1 MAVLDKIQF
10 LTMISAGILFIV
22 SLIATELYWKA
33 YCQMKKTRII
43 GSLALLLLSISIKF
57 LFVIVAFMLVWIES
71 LDLTAFNAMNFV
83 PNLLMI
89 LALMYSYIFTILQL
103 QDYSLLLGSIG
114 LFLTLAVIMHFS
126 KKIQW

>member
-1 MAVLDKIQF
+1 MAVMDKIQF

-57 LFVIVAFMLVWIES
+57 LFVIVAFMLVWTES

-89 LALMYSYIFTILQL
+89 LALMYFVHS
-103 QDYSLLLGSIG
+103 SISSNG
-114 LFLTLAVIMHFS
+114 QAKEVLAKVDDKDIR
-126 KKIQW
+126 KINDS